1 MVSYFAMEPGA
12 MFPCSLSR
20 HLSKHKVKILT
31 VVWGFF
37 FYSLVSVMSPIL
49 VFLLSY
55 KLRIS
60 AKNASVQLLFLPK
73 QTHNMLVFLGYEK
86 F

>member
-1 MVSYFAMEPGA
+1 

-20 HLSKHKVKILT
+20 HLSKHKVKIPT
-31 VVWGFF
+31 AVWGFF
-37 FYSLVSVMSPIL
+37 FSLVSVMSPIL

-73 QTHNMLVFLGYEK
+73 QTQYACISWL
-86 F
+86 